1 MFTYVICI
9 NLHGICRLSMLYFSA
24 IKKCINFVAD
34 NGIRHDVVGWA
45 DKDIYFTSFQDDF
58 QVETLFAC
66 RLSVRMIWI
75 MYWYHFIIISIIL
88 IYEITYF

>member
-1 MFTYVICI
+1 MFIYVIYI

-24 IKKCINFVAD
+24 IKKCINFVAY

-45 DKDIYFTSFQDDF
+45 DKDIYITSFQDDF

-75 MYWYHFIIISIIL
+75 MYWYHFYYYKHYINL
-88 IYEITYF
+88 